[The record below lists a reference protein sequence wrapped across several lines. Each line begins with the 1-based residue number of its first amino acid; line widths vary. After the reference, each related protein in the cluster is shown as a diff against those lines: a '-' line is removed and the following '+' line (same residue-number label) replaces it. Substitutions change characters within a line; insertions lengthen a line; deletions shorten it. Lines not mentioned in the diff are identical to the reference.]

1 MVATDGWMKYSGE
14 YYWSSGA
21 RRTVSFHGYYDHQK
35 GLDHFKFE
43 FRYEW
48 NDGKYFTVEC
58 SNINCSKTIALTLN
72 RCEVKHSYSFTP
84 SDEDITYA
92 KEQFNSIYERLTED
106 MARFE

>member
-1 MVATDGWMKYSGE
+1 MVSIIGRAEQD
-14 YYWSSGA
+14 A
-21 RRTVSFHGYYDHQK
+21 RFRFTGITITKKDLIGF
-35 GLDHFKFE
+35 DHFKFE

-92 KEQFNSIYERLTED
+92 KEQFNYIYEWLTED
-106 MARFE
+106 MTRFE